1 MDGQTIQII
10 QNEFKNS
17 ADFVVKEVEVA
28 GTDAFLCFYS
38 TMVDAEVVNRQL
50 RLLEERVD
58 KGTNGWGSS
67 ASTSAEA
74 FHKEKFVTAICEG
87 SAVLIFPKSNLMLEI
102 KAIKIPERSPDEPVN
117 EQVVRGM
124 HQGFVENFNSNIGL
138 LRNKMKRPDL
148 VVESFAMERTVSKL
162 NIVYLADQAAPEVVQ
177 ELRERLSNIPY
188 KEFYSSGQLEDYIED
203 RILSPFPQFLTTERP
218 DRVTYNLLEG
228 KVAIFTDSSPTTLLG
243 PVNLFT
249 FYESP
254 DDYTSRVLVGSFYRL
269 VRLLAFFLAILLPA
283 FYISVMSFHSE
294 ILPVELTTQVKSSVK
309 DIPYPPIFEA
319 LLLELFIELIRE
331 ASIRLPQPIGQT
343 VAIVGGIVIGDAI
356 VSAGLA
362 SNQMVI
368 VVAMTAIAGFVVP
381 SPELNMVIRM
391 LRFPFMI
398 LASTFGFLG
407 MLIGTLILF
416 VHLLNLSSLK
426 QPYLSPIIPFDPT
439 RFRDVFFRVPY
450 FRPDRQQ
457 PFFRLGG
464 KKAK

>member
-1 MDGQTIQII
+1 MDDQTIQII
-10 QNEFKNS
+10 KNEFKNS
-17 ADFVVKEVEVA
+17 ADFLVKEVELA
-28 GTDAFLCFYS
+28 GVEAFLCFYS
-38 TMVDAEVVNRQL
+38 TMIDAEIVSRQL
-50 RLLEERVD
+50 RLLEERVE

-67 ASTSAEA
+67 AATSAEA
-74 FHKEKFVTAICEG
+74 FHKEKLVTAICEG
-87 SAVLIFPKSNLMLEI
+87 SAVLIFPESNLMLEI
-102 KAIKIPERSPDEPVN
+102 KAASVKERSPDEPVN
-117 EQVVRGM
+117 EQVVRGA
-124 HQGFVENFNSNIGL
+124 HLGFVENFNTNIGL
-138 LRNKMKRPDL
+138 LRNKLKRPDL
-148 VVESFAMERTVSKL
+148 VVERFQMEKTVSKL

-177 ELRERLSNIPY
+177 ELRGRLEKVPH

-228 KVAIFTDSSPTTLLG
+228 KIAVFTDSSPTVILG

-254 DDYTSRVLVGSFYRL
+254 DDYSSRVLVGSFYRM
-269 VRLLAFFLAILLPA
+269 VRLLAFFLAILLPS

-294 ILPVELTTQVKSSVK
+294 VLPVELTSQVKASVK
-309 DIPYPPIFEA
+309 DIPYPPVFEA

-391 LRFPFMI
+391 LRFPFMV
-398 LASTFGFLG
+398 LAATFGFLG

-426 QPYLSPIIPFDPT
+426 QPYLTPVIPFDPT
-439 RFRDVFFRVPY
+439 RFKDVFFRMPY
-450 FRPDRQQ
+450 YRPDRQQ